1 MYSERVVL
9 DLVGSIYDCVNDQC
23 LWPNFLDKFAHAV
36 RAQIGTLYI
45 HDLRTQYGSSE
56 IVTGMDPAY
65 DRAYRAYYASRNVY
79 MTDGKL
85 LLAAG
90 NVMTSEELCSDE
102 KVLPSEFYN
111 EWIRPQGLRRGLN
124 GVLFNQG
131 SLVGSIGAIRARAGR
146 PFSAEDKRFLQ
157 ALMPHLQR
165 AVKIRR
171 RVSELESLERTTA
184 DALDHWT
191 TAVLVVDRDAHIL
204 LVNQKA
210 AVLLREPDGLIT
222 SRNILQAA
230 SSNESAKL
238 HKMIRDAIDVPYGHS
253 SGSAML
259 IACPSG
265 KSPLQILVNPSVRE
279 DVFFCT
285 RGTALVF
292 VHDPENAERPQTDV
306 LRHIYGLT
314 QAEAVIT
321 SLLASGKNVRE
332 IAEEVAVRENTVRIH
347 LKKIFDKTGTKRQA
361 ELVKL
366 VLSGPA
372 AVRVAR

>member
-23 LWPNFLDKFAHAV
+23 LWPNFLDQFAHAV

-56 IVTGMDPAY
+56 ISTGMDPAY
-65 DRAYRAYYASRNVY
+65 ERAYRTYYAAKNVY
-79 MTDGKL
+79 LTQGKL
-85 LLAAG
+85 LLVAG
-90 NVMTSEELCSDE
+90 NVTTSEELCPDE

-111 EWIRPQGLRRGLN
+111 DWVRPQGLRRGLN
-124 GVLFNQG
+124 GVLFNEG
-131 SLVGSIGAIRARAGR
+131 SLAGSIGAIRARAVR
-146 PFSAEDKRFLQ
+146 PFSAEDKRFLR

-171 RVSELESLERTTA
+171 RIAELESLERTTA

-191 TAVLVVDRDAHIL
+191 TAVLVVDRNARIL

-210 AVLLREPDGLIT
+210 AALLREPDGLIT

-230 SSNESAKL
+230 GSNESAKL
-238 HKMIRDAIDVPYGHS
+238 YKMIRDAIDVPYGRS
-253 SGSAML
+253 TGGAML
-259 IACPSG
+259 IARPSG

-321 SLLASGKNVRE
+321 SLLASGKNVKE

-347 LKKIFDKTGTKRQA
+347 MKKIFDKMGTRRQA
-361 ELVKL
+361 EVVKL

-372 AVRVAR
+372 ALRMQS